1 MVHGRPS
8 LSAVSRTL
16 SDVCMGREPADLVIA
31 GGRLV
36 NVHTREVLDDVEVAI
51 KGGRV
56 AMFGDCGHTRG
67 AATRILDA
75 EGAYLVPGLIDTHM
89 HVESAMVTVGRF
101 ADAVLPHGTT
111 TVLIDNH
118 EMANVLGLEGIRWML
133 EEGSTLQLKVLLAV
147 PSCVPALPGFED
159 AGATITPD
167 DVREALTWEGVAAL
181 GEMMNMPGV
190 IESDAATHEMIGAVL
205 DARRPVTGHWSLH
218 GWDDHR
224 LHAYAAAGVDSDHE
238 TVLRSDALAK
248 LRAGLWVQLR
258 EGSAWH
264 DVEKLAPVLLE
275 DGVDSRHAL
284 LVTDD
289 MHPETLATVGH
300 LNHAVRTA
308 VRCGID
314 PLLAIQMATLNAAE
328 YMGYRHDVGS
338 IAPGRCADILFVEDL
353 AELRPHLVLADGEAI
368 GAETPRYEYPARA
381 RDTVRIARPPTLADL
396 RANASGETARVRAIG
411 MVPGELATEHRIV
424 EAPVV
429 DGAVPADVSL
439 DLAKAISVERH
450 GGPGTMALGFVQGLG
465 ITRGAV
471 ASTVAHD
478 NHNVLAVGM
487 DDDDMLAAIERLRE
501 TGGGM
506 VAVDGKEVIGEVRLP
521 IAGLMS
527 DRSVAEVAD
536 EVRALGRAYEALGCP
551 LEYPFM
557 MVSFLSLGVIPA
569 LRLTNRGLVDGREFA
584 LVDAVV
590 AEEPRLGADVP
601 VA

>member
-8 LSAVSRTL
+8 LSALSRTL
-16 SDVCMGREPADLVIA
+16 SDVCMGREPADLVIT

-36 NVHTREVLDDVEVAI
+36 NVHTREVLDGADVAV
-51 KGGRV
+51 KSGRT
-56 AMFGDCGHTRG
+56 AMFGDCSHTRG
-67 AATRILDA
+67 PATRVLDA
-75 EGAYLVPGLIDTHM
+75 DGAYLVPGLIDTHL
-89 HVESAMVTVGRF
+89 HVESAMVTVARF
-101 ADAVLPHGTT
+101 AEAVLPHGTT

-118 EMANVLGLEGIRWML
+118 EIANVLGLDGIRWML
-133 EEGSTLQLKVLLAV
+133 EEGSALQLKVLLAV

-167 DVREALTWEGVAAL
+167 DIREALRWEGVAGL

-190 IESDAATHEMIGAVL
+190 MASDAATHEMIGAVL
-205 DARRPVTGHWSLH
+205 DAGLPVTGHWSLH

-238 TVLRSDALAK
+238 TVLRTDALAK
-248 LRAGLWVQLR
+248 LRAGMWVQLR

-275 DGVDSRHAL
+275 DGIDSRHAL

-308 VRCGID
+308 IRAGLH
-314 PLLAIQMATLNAAE
+314 PLLAIQMATVNGAE
-328 YMGYRHDVGS
+328 YMGRRHDVGS
-338 IAPGRCADILFVEDL
+338 IAPGRCADVLLVEDL
-353 AELRPHLVLADGEAI
+353 AELRPHLVIADGEPI
-368 GAETPRYEYPARA
+368 GQQPAYEYPARA
-381 RDTVRIARPPTLADL
+381 RNTVRLARTPTAADL
-396 RANASGETARVRAIG
+396 RVAASGSAARVRAIG
-411 MVPGELATEHRIV
+411 MVAGELATEHRVV

-429 DGAVPADVSL
+429 GGEVRADPGL
-439 DLAKAISVERH
+439 DLAKAASIERH
-450 GGPGTMALGFVQGLG
+450 GGPGTIGVGFVQGLG
-465 ITRGAV
+465 LQRGAV

-478 NHNVLAVGM
+478 NHNLLVVGM
-487 DDDDMLAAIERLRE
+487 DDDDMLAAVARLRE

-506 VAVDGKEVIGEVRLP
+506 VAVDGGRVIGEVRLP

-527 DRSVAEVAD
+527 DRSVPEVAD
-536 EVRALGRAYEALGCP
+536 EVRSLDRAYKDLGCD

-569 LRLTNRGLVDGREFA
+569 LRVTNRGLVDGREFA
-584 LVDAVV
+584 LVDAVIT
-590 AEEPRLGADVP
+590 
-601 VA
+601 

>member
-36 NVHTREVLDDVEVAI
+36 NVHTREILDDVEVAI

-67 AATRILDA
+67 PATRILDA

-101 ADAVLPHGTT
+101 AEAVLPHGTT

-205 DARRPVTGHWSLH
+205 DAGHPVTGHWSLH

-248 LRAGLWVQLR
+248 LRAGMWVQLR

-275 DGVDSRHAL
+275 DGVDSRHTL

-314 PLLAIQMATLNAAE
+314 PLLAIQMATLNGAE

-338 IAPGRCADILFVEDL
+338 IAPGRCADVLLVEDL
-353 AELRPHLVLADGEAI
+353 AELRPHVVLADGEPV
-368 GAETPRYEYPARA
+368 GGETPAYRYPSRA
-381 RDTVRIARPPTLADL
+381 RHTVRIARTPTIEDL
-396 RANASGETARVRAIG
+396 RVSARGRAARVRAIG
-411 MVPGELATEHRIV
+411 MVPGELATEHRVV
-424 EAPVV
+424 EAPIV
-429 DGAVPADVSL
+429 DGEVRADPAL
-439 DLAKAISVERH
+439 DLAKAISIERH
-450 GGPGTMALGFVQGLG
+450 GGPGTIGVGFVQGLG

-478 NHNVLAVGM
+478 NHNLLVVGM
-487 DDDDMLAAIERLRE
+487 DDDDMLVAVERLRD

-506 VAVDGKEVIGEVRLP
+506 IAVDGGQVIGEVRLP

-527 DRSVAEVAD
+527 DRSVPEVAE
-536 EVRALGRAYEALGCP
+536 EVRDLGRAYEQLGCT

-590 AEEPRLGADVP
+590 T
-601 VA
+601 

>member
-1 MVHGRPS
+1 MIHGRPS

-16 SDVCMGREPADLVIA
+16 SDVCMGRQPADLVIT

-36 NVHTREVLDDVEVAI
+36 NVHTREVLDGVEVAI
-51 KGGRV
+51 KARRV
-56 AMFGDCGHTRG
+56 AMFGDCAHTRG
-67 AATRILDA
+67 PATRVLDA
-75 EGAYLVPGLIDTHM
+75 DGAYLVPGLIDTHL

-101 ADAVLPHGTT
+101 AEAVLPHGTT

-133 EEGSTLQLKVLLAV
+133 EEGSALALKVLLAV

-159 AGATITPD
+159 AGATITPE
-167 DVREALTWEGVAAL
+167 DVREALRWEGVAAL

-190 IESDAATHEMIGAVL
+190 IESDASTHEMIGAVL

-224 LHAYAAAGVDSDHE
+224 LHAYVAAGVDSDHE

-248 LRAGLWVQLR
+248 LRAGMWVQLR

-308 VRCGID
+308 VRAGLD
-314 PLLAIQMATLNAAE
+314 PLLAIQMATVNAAE

-338 IAPGRCADILFVEDL
+338 IAPGRCADVLLVEDL
-353 AELRPHLVLADGEAI
+353 TELQPHLVLADGEAI
-368 GAETPRYEYPARA
+368 GGETPAYEYPARA
-381 RDTVRIARPPTLADL
+381 RDTVRIARMPTIADV
-396 RANASGETARVRAIG
+396 RVAAPGPTARVRTIG
-411 MVPGELATEHRIV
+411 MVPGELATEHRFV
-424 EAPVV
+424 EAPVI
-429 DGAVPADVSL
+429 DGEVRADPAL
-439 DLAKAISVERH
+439 DLAKAASIERH
-450 GGPGTMALGFVQGLG
+450 GGPGTIGLGFVQGLG
-465 ITRGAV
+465 LQRGAV
-471 ASTVAHD
+471 ATTVAHD
-478 NHNVLAVGM
+478 NHNLLVVGM
-487 DDDDMLAAIERLRE
+487 NDDDMLVAVERLRE

-506 VAVDGKEVIGEVRLP
+506 VAVDGGEVIGEVALP

-536 EVRALGRAYEALGCP
+536 EVRSLAHAYRALGCS

-569 LRLTNRGLVDGREFA
+569 LRITNRGLVDGRDFA
-584 LVDAVV
+584 LVDPIVV
-590 AEEPRLGADVP
+590 D
-601 VA
+601 